1 MKRTILAA
9 LSALCLA
16 GAALAEKADY
26 PLTYT
31 TFGTSGEVAVVVANT
46 GSAPTLTLTGA
57 AFARTIT
64 VAEGDER
71 PINFNPTALT
81 VTSVTLAFASQTAYS
96 TSFTLNGVAF
106 GNPTVGAAIAVPS
119 SAGDRTVWPVTYT
132 CAEAEGVPL
141 ETGTSYALDGLGQG
155 LGGSQASYYTVGGV
169 LHAEVVGTATLDRY
183 VITVFGT
190 MSLSDA
196 LGKDFEETQDTVV
209 VAEFGEAGG
218 TLVMDRTLEKAA
230 FVAGSAATGNTAVI
244 QFVEG
249 VAQTGPFTLRDG
261 GEAQGRVILGG
272 PTDAVWAPAAFLL
285 RCDLTLRAPLPASL
299 GAVTIPAGRT
309 VRLELP
315 ADAVFPDLRF
325 GDAASRLELASKGTS
340 IPAKYLGSDMGA
352 AGVLALE
359 QAVSANTVT
368 VGGTGRIG
376 TLELNGGYAFSFGT
390 LVLVGEGAAFR
401 QNGGTA
407 SVSRLT
413 LNASA
418 TTIDVVGGALT
429 VGTVGGFAP
438 NTNVDLAVGPGGTLT
453 LNQGIAAGND
463 NSSLEI
469 TVAGTLVLGGDL
481 VMTPAARRA
490 LTLDGGTIRAASA
503 AEIVNGATG
512 ADAENENFMEVTA
525 NGGTLAGNLTVDG
538 LRGPNGGKLTLDGS
552 VSVGTVLDYIGV
564 IEGGKGIGQI
574 AGSLGDVTLG
584 DPWGGDDLEA
594 LATEIAAD
602 YRGTLG
608 FTAGA
613 GADAQK
619 TIDFASVDGL
629 TALPG
634 AFRINDN
641 QHIIMRLDQYAD
653 ATIRWPDAPQGV
665 TLSLIESGA
674 YGGTVTLPHIPGLG
688 EGVTLDF
695 ASFDASAPGGWASR
709 PPADFDVVSDESG
722 VTDTL
727 TWDDPVFT
735 GEGAWIDVEF
745 DGDTRNTGWF
755 TLTDQDNATV
765 DEDGRTTNGLLCG
778 LPGGTGEGKNPFG
791 DKVMYGSI
799 RGYAAEDYFSEVRHP
814 YNAKGGL
821 ALYYRPYVA
830 MKSSL
835 VYPETWSLSVRLST
849 PEARSRW
856 ENDGWVPGSGHRCL
870 IAFGNN
876 DNTGNNPELDNCNA
890 LVLATGETDNEIV
903 LYRFS
908 GRRAIDGGAAT
919 AQPSEV
925 LFRKT
930 VADATSAA
938 HTVSVVYD
946 GETMAFYLDGAYIDA
961 TAPGALEGFRLG
973 RGLQV
978 GAQIGGQGVVP
989 DAFWELAYP
998 PSEAE
1003 GGVIDYIR
1011 FYKGA
1016 LTDVAMQEIADRTP
1030 YVRENLR
1037 YVRKVPA
1044 ATIPEGGET
1053 WIQAGAWLEQTWSGS
1068 QWVDGKTFDQPA
1080 EGAECRLLVAAGEY
1094 VIQVNVE
1101 RQEGAYFYSP
1111 NRCYATLVVAPQE
1124 GASAAGTV
1132 RLTPLGVTTPE
1143 TDTAA
1148 WEREIVG
1155 GKTEQGEVVEPSE
1168 WYATTAT
1175 ADAGNRTG
1183 FRYGR
1188 IRFTGG
1194 AGDPINDDPTI
1205 ADFHGASYLLA
1216 GESSIGEG
1224 TSQTSDREYGEVTWD
1239 EDITWNFTESGDT
1252 ADEVTSGTATQ
1263 TGTRTYTYIVTET
1276 SGGATDVS
1284 PTHGIYDA
1292 GVCVFS
1298 KYANMVVETTGTPIT
1313 TVTTVTGSQT
1323 VTRTANA
1330 TCEAERHSILGFI
1343 VWYTPNLS
1351 TAEVSGDWSEEYA
1364 DNNDESVTDETTE
1377 VGEAGTV
1384 ATHLRL
1390 VAGASLTRGERN
1402 EVVAWQLTG
1411 PVRVQGFEANTGDL
1425 SFVDG
1430 NTDGDPEV
1438 DETQASLDVWVPGFG
1453 ADASW
1458 KFYDVTRKE
1467 AEANENGRG
1476 AGLFAQGIQTP
1487 GRLYLDLTQTD
1498 GAGTYGKTKDF
1509 SQQAWYRYGYEGTPA
1524 GETRSG
1530 MTPTPISD
1538 TDFDNAVAFQIRLA
1552 DGDATLVL
1560 DALPEAE
1567 IDTFFVED
1575 ILPEGTEEK
1584 LPTLFLTGEK
1594 PLPIH
1599 RSVVA
1604 EARLDVSNEGGEMAL
1619 DLCPEDEP
1627 VPVHRGTSAQG
1638 ALIVGNT
1645 TIDWDFGAISSV
1657 PRLEVAA
1664 GKTLT
1669 LEGGQDFRNYGNV
1682 LAAQA
1687 GATLAQRGASALL
1700 GTDVVLGDGAVF
1712 AFQAGQASSAENGV
1726 ELTGALRLLG
1736 EKATLRGSNVAGGAG
1751 MPHFTAL
1758 GGVVAMNATLVVDA
1772 PNASDSWHSHT
1783 VALNGEKIGL
1793 TKTGTGTVDFY
1804 AEAAPTVSGPV
1815 RVEEGTLLVA
1825 KRDALANV
1833 PIGKHGLHVEKGATL
1848 GANARIS
1855 GDTHFL
1861 AHLPSGA
1868 TLSGGGTVEGGF
1880 VRLDPGACYEVRQ
1893 GEALTATAGFSVTT
1907 QSEEATVQ
1915 VRLPGDYEAGTVFL
1929 IAGRREPDQAK
1940 GVPNVRR
1947 RLLSLKDGTT
1957 RWDTTA
1963 RIENGAATK
1972 YAAQPPAFPV
1982 PVNPSTTPDGE
1993 HAYHKDV
2000 LDALLEHYHGE
2011 NIAYV
2016 GASVGLTQAG
2026 TYRLNAA
2033 EISDALICF
2042 EGIRHYGEAS
2052 GAAPNDAGTTVE
2064 YVDGGSFYLAYE
2076 FGIAAS
2082 AFATVEGQDY
2092 VVVKVELRNAL
2103 GASFDELADHEV
2115 AAQPAAFRETT
2126 EVYLAW
2132 KGGDAVTDAE
2142 EVTDLTGATTGRAA
2156 EEGGL
2161 SAVRYF
2167 RVPYTEANFPA
2178 GAARQLEAR
2187 ARLRPT
2193 TTD

>member
-46 GSAPTLTLTGA
+46 GSVPTLTLTDA

-96 TSFTLNGVAF
+96 ASFTLNGAAF
-106 GNPTVGAAIAVPS
+106 ENPTVGAAIAVPS

-132 CAEAEGVPL
+132 CAEAEGVRL
-141 ETGTSYALDGLGQG
+141 ETGTGYELDGLGQG
-155 LGGSQASYYTVGGV
+155 LGGSQASYFTVDGV
-169 LHAEVVGTATLDRY
+169 LHAEVVGTATLDRH
-183 VITVFGT
+183 VINVSDTMNLLTKLGT
-190 MSLSDA
+190 GFAD
-196 LGKDFEETQDTVV
+196 TQDTVV
-209 VAEFGEAGG
+209 VAEFGKAGG
-218 TLVMDRTLEKAA
+218 TLVMDRTLANAA
-230 FVAGSAATGNTAVI
+230 FVAGSAATANAAVI

-249 VAQTGPFTLRDG
+249 VTQTGPFTLRDD

-272 PTDAVWAPAAFLL
+272 PTDAVWTPAAFLL

-315 ADAVFPDLRF
+315 EGAVFPDLRF
-325 GDAASRLELASKGTS
+325 GDAASRLELASKGTT
-340 IPAKYLGSDMGA
+340 IPAKYLGNDMGA

-359 QAVSANTVT
+359 QDVLASPIPVSVT
-368 VGGTGRIG
+368 FGGTGSIG
-376 TLELNGGYAFSFGT
+376 TLELNGDHTFMFGT

-407 SVSRLT
+407 SVTRLT

-418 TTIDVVGGALT
+418 TTIDVVGGTLT
-429 VGTVGGFAP
+429 VGTVGGFAT
-438 NTNVDLAVGPGGTLT
+438 NTNVDLAVGPRGALT
-453 LNQGIAAGND
+453 LNQGIDAGND

-469 TVAGTLVLGGDL
+469 TVAGTLVLGRDL
-481 VMTPAARRA
+481 DMTPAARRA
-490 LTLDGGTIRAASA
+490 LTLDGGIIRAASA
-503 AEIVNGATG
+503 AKVVNGATG
-512 ADAENENFMEVTA
+512 ADAESENFMEVTA

-538 LRGPNGGKLTLDGS
+538 LRGPNGGTLTLDES

-564 IEGGKGIGQI
+564 IQGGKGIGQI

-584 DPWGGDDLEA
+584 DPWGGGDLEA
-594 LATEIAAD
+594 LATKIAAD

-665 TLSLIESGA
+665 TLTLIESGA

-695 ASFDASAPGGWASR
+695 ASFDASASGGWASR

-778 LPGGTGEGKNPFG
+778 LPGGTEEGENPFG

-799 RGYAAEDYFSEVRHP
+799 SGHAAEDYFSEVRHP
-814 YNAKGGL
+814 YNEKGGL

-835 VYPETWSLSVRLST
+835 VYPETWSLSVRLTT
-849 PEARSRW
+849 PNA
-856 ENDGWVPGSGHRCL
+856 GYRCL

-876 DNTGNNPELDNCNA
+876 DYTGNNPELDNCNA

-1037 YVRKVPA
+1037 YVREVPA
-1044 ATIPEGGET
+1044 AEHTGPET
-1053 WIQAGAWLEQTWSGS
+1053 WIQTGAWLEQTWNGTR
-1068 QWVDGKTFDQPA
+1068 WEDGETVDQPA
-1080 EGAECRLLVAAGEY
+1080 EGAECRLLVDEGEH

-1124 GASAAGTV
+1124 GATAAGTV

-1155 GKTEQGEVVEPSE
+1155 GTTEEGEAVEPSA

-1205 ADFHGASYLLA
+1205 ANFHGASYLLA

-1224 TSQTSDREYGEVTWD
+1224 TSQTSERVYGEVTWD
-1239 EDITWNFTESGDT
+1239 GEITWTFPESGNT
-1252 ADEVTSGTATQ
+1252 ADEVTSGKATQ
-1263 TGTRTYTYIVTET
+1263 IGTRTYTYTVTEI

-1292 GVCVFS
+1292 GGCGLAAPQIGESVQL
-1298 KYANMVVETTGTPIT
+1298 VVID
-1313 TVTTVTGSQT
+1313 VD
-1323 VTRTANA
+1323 
-1330 TCEAERHSILGFI
+1330 TCEAERHSILGVI
-1343 VWYTPNLS
+1343 VWYTPILS
-1351 TAEVSGDWSEEYA
+1351 TAKDSGDWSEEYA

-1390 VAGASLTRGERN
+1390 VAGASLTRGERD

-1487 GRLYLDLTQTD
+1487 GRLYLDLTQED
-1498 GAGTYGKTKDF
+1498 GAGTYVTTAGYF
-1509 SQQAWYRYGYEGTPA
+1509 SKQAWYRYGYEGTPA

-1530 MTPTPISD
+1530 MEPAPISG

-1560 DALPEAE
+1560 DALPKAE

-1575 ILPEGTEEK
+1575 SLPEGTEAK
-1584 LPTLFLTGEK
+1584 LPTLFLEGTA

-1604 EARLDVSNEGGEMAL
+1604 EARLDVSNGDSKTMAL
-1619 DLCPEDEP
+1619 DLRPEGEP

-1682 LAAQA
+1682 LAAQV

-1700 GTDVVLGDGAVF
+1700 GTDVVLGEGAVF

-1736 EKATLRGSNVAGGAG
+1736 EKATLRGSNVEEGSG

-1758 GGVVAMNATLVVDA
+1758 GGVVATNATLVVDA

-1783 VALNGEKIGL
+1783 VALNGEGIGL
-1793 TKTGTGTVDFY
+1793 TKTGAGTVDFY

-1825 KRDALANV
+1825 KRDALADV

-1880 VRLDPGACYEVRQ
+1880 VRLDPGACYEVKQ
-1893 GEALTATAGFSVTT
+1893 DEALTATAGFSVTT

-1915 VRLPGDYEAGTVFL
+1915 VRLPGNYEAGTVFL
-1929 IAGRREPDQAK
+1929 VAERREPDQAK

-1947 RLLSLKDGTT
+1947 RLLSLKDDTT

-1963 RIENGAATK
+1963 RIENGATTK

-2026 TYRLNAA
+2026 NYRLNAA

-2042 EGIRHYGEAS
+2042 ENIRHYGEAS

-2082 AFATVEGQDY
+2082 AFATVGEQDY

-2103 GASFDELADHEV
+2103 GASFPELVGHEV
-2115 AAQPAAFRETT
+2115 ATEPAAFRATT

-2132 KGGDAVTDAE
+2132 KGGDAVKDAK
-2142 EVTDLTGATTGRAA
+2142 EVTDLTGATLGRAA
-2156 EEGGL
+2156 AEGGL

-2178 GAARQLEAR
+2178 DEARQLEAR
-2187 ARLRPT
+2187 ARLRPAT
-2193 TTD
+2193 PD